1 MTVTLNTEEP
11 FGGRLFA
18 QKSTSPRQCESRGNG
33 RSETSLTFLFEDEAA
48 ARCGVE
54 RKEEGVYSNTVVVQH
69 HPVIQRKGDRA
80 VQLFCFF
87 ETGDKL
93 VTNSYDVLAD
103 TIDGGIDS
111 STPSS
116 VVNATAPSPG
126 VRLRITTSTGE
137 DISGTRLGEKL
148 FLRIEMDQESIFGI
162 FARNL
167 KAISGDNEDEIEL
180 LDSRGCPTDP
190 IIFPGLQLLP
200 NSRDLQGNFEAFKFS
215 DTSIVRFQVN
225 VQFCVEQCNPVQCG
239 EGIESF
245 GRRRRE
251 ADSTTVAPTTK
262 VPEPYA
268 SRLVF
273 DQNLGQEVISGDS
286 QLSKEIIVDSGTKID
301 SFRDP
306 RSQEDLGV
314 FVKGDYSEGEV
325 VCTTW
330 PVVIATGAAI
340 VFLQLCILTTCIL
353 CLYTARRGKRPQS
366 QVAMSD
372 RHSLHS
378 GRSSVTPG
386 PPPPS
391 TLYHDQ
397 LTYRPPAPPSSYS
410 RVTENSANTLKSLR
424 TSLRD

>member
-1 MTVTLNTEEP
+1 MANWL
-11 FGGRLFA
+11 
-18 QKSTSPRQCESRGNG
+18 
-33 RSETSLTFLFEDEAA
+33 
-48 ARCGVE
+48 
-54 RKEEGVYSNTVVVQH
+54 
-69 HPVIQRKGDRA
+69 KGSGSA
-80 VQLFCFF
+80 LLCLIKCQFF
-87 ETGDKL
+87 I
-93 VTNSYDVLAD
+93 S
-103 TIDGGIDS
+103 
-111 STPSS
+111 
-116 VVNATAPSPG
+116 
-126 VRLRITTSTGE
+126 RITTSTGE

-200 NSRDLQGNFEAFKFS
+200 NKRDLQGSFEAFKFS

-239 EGIESF
+239 EGLESF

-251 ADSTTVAPTTK
+251 ADVTTGSPITTK

-273 DQNLGQEVISGDS
+273 DRNLGQEVISGDS

-330 PVVIATGAAI
+330 PVVIATGAAV

-353 CLYTARRGKRPQS
+353 CLYTARRSKRPPS

-372 RHSLHS
+372 RQSLH
-378 GRSSVTPG
+378 RCVEY
-386 PPPPS
+386 
-391 TLYHDQ
+391 L
-397 LTYRPPAPPSSYS
+397 LF
-410 RVTENSANTLKSLR
+410 LKSLSQPALTQWEELGDWR
-424 TSLRD
+424 TTSAVHSLPRPAHIQTPCPS

>member
-1 MTVTLNTEEP
+1 MSLHQFELSKNT
-11 FGGRLFA
+11 
-18 QKSTSPRQCESRGNG
+18 
-33 RSETSLTFLFEDEAA
+33 
-48 ARCGVE
+48 
-54 RKEEGVYSNTVVVQH
+54 
-69 HPVIQRKGDRA
+69 
-80 VQLFCFF
+80 FF
-87 ETGDKL
+87 
-93 VTNSYDVLAD
+93 
-103 TIDGGIDS
+103 
-111 STPSS
+111 P
-116 VVNATAPSPG
+116 
-126 VRLRITTSTGE
+126 RITTSTGE

-200 NSRDLQGNFEAFKFS
+200 NSRDLQGSFEAFKFS

-239 EGIESF
+239 EGLESF

-306 RSQEDLGV
+306 MSQEDLGV

-330 PVVIATGAAI
+330 PVVIATGAAV

-353 CLYTARRGKRPQS
+353 CLYTARRGKRPQT

-372 RHSLHS
+372 RQSLHRCDTVSSCSVPVILFPSRSLLSHS

-386 PPPPS
+386 PPAPS

-410 RVTENSANTLKSLR
+410 R
-424 TSLRD
+424 

>member
-1 MTVTLNTEEP
+1 
-11 FGGRLFA
+11 
-18 QKSTSPRQCESRGNG
+18 
-33 RSETSLTFLFEDEAA
+33 
-48 ARCGVE
+48 
-54 RKEEGVYSNTVVVQH
+54 
-69 HPVIQRKGDRA
+69 
-80 VQLFCFF
+80 
-87 ETGDKL
+87 
-93 VTNSYDVLAD
+93 
-103 TIDGGIDS
+103 
-111 STPSS
+111 
-116 VVNATAPSPG
+116 
-126 VRLRITTSTGE
+126 
-137 DISGTRLGEKL
+137 
-148 FLRIEMDQESIFGI
+148 MDQESIFGI

-200 NSRDLQGNFEAFKFS
+200 NKRDLQGSFEAFKFS

-239 EGIESF
+239 EGLESF

-251 ADSTTVAPTTK
+251 ASSTTAAAPTTK

-330 PVVIATGAAI
+330 PVVIATGAAV

-353 CLYTARRGKRPQS
+353 CLYTARRGKRPQT

-372 RHSLHS
+372 RQSLH
-378 GRSSVTPG
+378 RSDTVSFSSSHSFPTTLTDFPQWEELSD
-386 PPPPS
+386 PRTPS
-391 TLYHDQ
+391 TFHPLPRPAHISTPRPSKQ
-397 LTYRPPAPPSSYS
+397 LLKVTNCNSTAIEITKSI